1 MIELSLTLI
10 PFLIVDALNPVLFAL
25 LVFAVGSSKP
35 FANSIAFLS
44 GHTTAYFFSGVIIA
58 FGLEKITARLSNP
71 LPVDFVI
78 GLVIGLLCLWAAL
91 KSRDGNA
98 SAEKNPEGELT
109 PTYCFGYGMI
119 VNFIGVPF
127 ALPYF
132 AAIDQILSAGLP
144 LNSSLFVLAGYNAAY
159 ALPFI
164 LVPVAVALIGDRSK
178 PILDKINAALVSLT
192 DKLMPIMLFLIGA
205 ALTIDALKYF
215 ATGESL
221 W

>member
-1 MIELSLTLI
+1 MLEQLINLI
-10 PFLIVDALNPVLFAL
+10 PFLVVDALNPVLFAL
-25 LVFAVGSSKP
+25 LVFAVGTSKP

-44 GHTTAYFFSGVIIA
+44 GHTAAYFACGVIIA
-58 FGLEKITARLSNP
+58 FGLEKITARLNNP
-71 LPVDFVI
+71 LPIDFVI

-91 KSRDGNA
+91 KSRNGNA
-98 SAEKNPEGELT
+98 SAENNPGGELT

-132 AAIDQILSAGLP
+132 AAIDQILRADLP
-144 LNSSLFVLAGYNAAY
+144 LNSSLLVLAGYNAAY
-159 ALPFI
+159 ALPFL
-164 LVPVAVALIGDRSK
+164 LVPVAVALVGERSK
-178 PILDKINAALVSLT
+178 PILDKINATLVSIT
-192 DKLMPIMLFLIGA
+192 DKLMPLILFLIGV

-215 ATGESL
+215 IYGEPL